1 LANLLL
7 SCAPRGASG
16 GPIEAKARSRTWP
29 YTCGIKDT
37 EELHFLVRRVEGASS
52 AEVEALVQAAEHD
65 LQRAGRARTGPPMA
79 VLRAPA
85 EAGGD
90 LSDPAI
96 PVAVEVRVP
105 VAPGTAAPEGF
116 DVVRCT
122 PRAVAYTIHHGRSDG
137 LRGAEA
143 VLLGWVK
150 MKALRFA
157 GETRRVYVK
166 RGKNPK
172 KDVTEVQIPLER

>member
-7 SCAPRGASG
+7 SCALRGPSG

-37 EELHFLVRRVEGASS
+37 EELHFLVRTVEGSS
-52 AEVEALVQAAEHD
+52 AGEVEALVRAAEHD
-65 LQRAGRARTGPPMA
+65 LQRAGRARTGPSVA
-79 VLRAPA
+79 VLRAKEQAPDA
-85 EAGGD
+85 APD
-90 LSDPAI
+90 SAAA
-96 PVAVEVRVP
+96 VAVEVRVP
-105 VAPGTAAPEGF
+105 VAPGTAAPDGF
-116 DVVRCT
+116 DAVRCT
-122 PRAVAYTIHHGRSDG
+122 PRSVAYTVHHGRSEG
-137 LRGAEA
+137 LLGAEA
-143 VLLGWVK
+143 VLLDWVK

-157 GETRRVYVK
+157 RETRRVYVK